1 MRLALTRAT
10 SRTKIS
16 VLSRREQY
24 VFKKHASRLHE
35 SNIRKTNVAPV
46 DAIRIFIWKILLSS
60 RRYALFYLTPE
71 RFLLKM
77 SVERQSCA
85 LSTDTLFYNDVLA
98 KTQRKSCQKWKNTS
112 PSAGYAK
119 PILLRVVT
127 SLGSVATRGL
137 SNHAG
142 GETPRIVTL
151 RVAAR
156 GLFFFVVNAIKS
168 YKKCICSQ
176 KSIKYYPQS
185 VTERPHGVKKTP
197 LHLF

>member
-1 MRLALTRAT
+1 MLLSSRRKRYCFFLNAFRLDE
-10 SRTKIS
+10 SNIQKKIRVS
-16 VLSRREQY
+16 FRREQC
-24 VFKKHASRLHE
+24 FSKKHASRLHE

-85 LSTDTLFYNDVLA
+85 LSTDTLFYNDVLGIIIKIPVRFRLEQS
-98 KTQRKSCQKWKNTS
+98 KTTS
-112 PSAGYAK
+112 PSAEYAK

-137 SNHAG
+137 FNHAG
-142 GETPRIVTL
+142 GETPRIVFASRIPPRPLGDL
-151 RVAAR
+151 RL
-156 GLFFFVVNAIKS
+156 G
-168 YKKCICSQ
+168 
-176 KSIKYYPQS
+176 
-185 VTERPHGVKKTP
+185 G
-197 LHLF
+197 